1 MRCLLDGSSA
11 TLERGGDAGRSRG
24 VSTGALERGGDRPV
38 GPRGVRMGRKLGFFE
53 SFAFFQV
60 GRRPRAFVGP
70 VALIMCLRFKAILV
84 PQLGC
89 P

>member
-1 MRCLLDGSSA
+1 MIFPLEGRFA

-60 GRRPRAFVGP
+60 GRRPRAFVGL

-84 PQLGC
+84 PRLWC